1 MYFCKKIADFENR
14 IYKTIDYISK
24 ICGYKSN
31 SQDITPQNL
40 KQKTFI
46 AKNRLQIIK
55 TEKIMIQDIK
65 IKNYL
70 SFRDEVFLSFEA
82 TKDRTREDNY
92 VIEVAPGVRLLRF
105 AMVMGANGSGKS
117 NLLQAFDYLRRFW
130 VEKPKDLEESTG
142 VCPFLLDRET
152 STQPSEFFIRFWIK
166 GTKYSYHLCLD
177 QKQVYREA
185 LNVYR
190 SVQPTNVFTREL
202 VDGHTT
208 VSFNPAVEK
217 ISEVAIEKLQ
227 LECLNNMSLFAA
239 RQKVNLSLTV
249 FDEVAEWMRT
259 AFKPIIDP
267 EIKMYEWAIDEMMED
282 EDIKKHILKFLHTS
296 DFNICDIR
304 SKVTT
309 TEVPEKFVNFMLNA
323 PLSSETKEQLEKY
336 HTINQLNTN
345 FVHHVV
351 NHRGEE
357 EYTMSDEYQ
366 SYGTRRIIGM
376 ETAIFEATKEGS
388 ILVIDELEASMHHDL
403 VLYVLGKY
411 LMQKSESQMLVTTH
425 CTPLLAWLDKLIR
438 KDSVWFT
445 DRERNGST
453 NLYTLVE
460 FKGLNRMN
468 SIQNAYLAGKFGAIP
483 NITISNSNYQDNT
496 EKTNAD
502 E

>member
-1 MYFCKKIADFENR
+1 
-14 IYKTIDYISK
+14 
-24 ICGYKSN
+24 
-31 SQDITPQNL
+31 
-40 KQKTFI
+40 
-46 AKNRLQIIK
+46 
-55 TEKIMIQDIK
+55 MIQDIK

-117 NLLQAFDYLRRFW
+117 NLLLAFDYLRRFW

-142 VCPFLLDRET
+142 VSPFLLDRET

-267 EIKMYEWAIDEMMED
+267 EIKMYEWAIEEMMED

-309 TEVPEKFVNFMLNA
+309 TEVPEKIV
-323 PLSSETKEQLEKY
+323 
-336 HTINQLNTN
+336 N

-357 EYTMSDEYQ
+357 EYTMSDGYQ

-376 ETAIFEATKEGS
+376 ETAIFEATKEGA

-445 DRERNGST
+445 DREPNGST